1 MLFKLVYIVVLDNG
15 CYIIVEGYFV
25 DVKLGGEGE
34 IEVNDVMVMDV
45 DVSVNNG
52 IIYIINKVLMF
63 ILGKRIFLESLYSI
77 FKL

>member
-1 MLFKLVYIVVLDNG
+1 MDNG